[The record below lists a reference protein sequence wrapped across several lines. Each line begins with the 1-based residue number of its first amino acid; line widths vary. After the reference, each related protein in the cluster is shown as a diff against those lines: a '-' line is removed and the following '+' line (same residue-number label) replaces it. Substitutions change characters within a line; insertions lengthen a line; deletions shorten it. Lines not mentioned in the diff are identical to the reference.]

1 MDAWAIY
8 DNAGDEP
15 VLTNWGEAMNQ
26 KKIELAKD
34 PDLANSGTAIRRAA
48 KRAAQ
53 VAITTNTELVILRD
67 GKCVHVKPD
76 RKQRPR

>member
-1 MDAWAIY
+1 
-8 DNAGDEP
+8 
-15 VLTNWGEAMNQ
+15 MNR

-34 PDLANSGTAIRRAA
+34 PDLAGSWIAIRRAA

-53 VAITTNTELVILRD
+53 VAVTTNTELVVQRN

-76 RKQRPR
+76 REQKPR